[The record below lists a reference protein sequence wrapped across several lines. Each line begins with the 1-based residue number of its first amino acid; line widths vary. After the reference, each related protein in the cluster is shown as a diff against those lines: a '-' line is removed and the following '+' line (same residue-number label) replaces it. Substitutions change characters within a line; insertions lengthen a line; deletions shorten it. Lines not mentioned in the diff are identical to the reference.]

1 MRRACIAAAS
11 LLLPV
16 ALSGGPAAAT
26 SQDTSPSVTTKVI
39 SEQAA
44 HAAKHPGTLV
54 AQGPDD
60 VCNYTNRRPNL
71 HRGSQGRAVEQA
83 QCYLN
88 EAIGTDLAEDGDF
101 GRDTR
106 NTTRYFQ
113 QCADITAD
121 GRIGAQT
128 WSFLSFW
135 ANQPDAPFDC

>member
-1 MRRACIAAAS
+1 MRRAFIAAAA
-11 LLLPV
+11 LLLPL

-26 SQDTSPSVTTKVI
+26 SQGTPPSVTAQVT
-39 SEQAA
+39 SAQAG

-60 VCNYTNRRPNL
+60 ICNFTNRRPTL
-71 HRGSQGRAVEQA
+71 ERGSQGRAVRQA
-83 QCYLN
+83 QCYLRK
-88 EAIGTDLAEDGDF
+88 AIGAHLAVDGNF
-101 GRDTR
+101 GRATR
-106 NTTRYFQ
+106 NTTRFFQ
-113 QCADITAD
+113 QCAEIAVD